1 MTSSSYLTK
10 FLRGKLDLVV
20 LPATIAPLASH
31 VPDHAKK
38 FAHVAVKKLAVVI
51 NCTLQIL
58 QTLLH
63 RLHGLETFV
72 DRRVEIRDGVTTSLT
87 THRMQSEWVIITI
100 VSTVVA
106 TTIVV
111 AAIAAVG
118 AFGSLLLGHLI
129 PNVEVVIIS
138 SGGRPRARATIVG
151 VVATPTIFRLGRHLL
166 VVFPL
171 HALDARRPS
180 NGRRDLLSFDGVA
193 RCNSS
198 GRDTPSATDAGDP
211 LDLDG

>member
-1 MTSSSYLTK
+1 MSSSYLIK

-20 LPATIAPLASH
+20 LSASIAPLASH
-31 VPDHAKK
+31 VPDHAKE
-38 FAHVAVKKLAVVI
+38 FAHVAVKELVVVF
-51 NCTLQIL
+51 NYTLQIL

-72 DRRVEIRDGVTTSLT
+72 DRRIEIPNGVTASRT
-87 THRMQSEWVIITI
+87 THRMQSEWVVIAIGSI
-100 VSTVVA
+100 VVTAVVA

-111 AAIAAVG
+111 TAVITAVVG

-151 VVATPTIFRLGRHLL
+151 VVAIPTILRLG
-166 VVFPL
+166 
-171 HALDARRPS
+171 
-180 NGRRDLLSFDGVA
+180 
-193 RCNSS
+193 
-198 GRDTPSATDAGDP
+198 DTS
-211 LDLDG
+211 L